1 MANLNMKS
9 KLIIF
14 LIISFISISLN
25 SNTMAGFIDTGQGA
39 RPIGLGRA
47 YTAVANDVHSIFYNP
62 AGMINI
68 NKLAISTMYAR
79 LYPGVAGEKLH
90 YEMVAAV
97 IPLSF
102 IGNVGVALTNFNI
115 DIYNEN
121 AIYLSY
127 GRQLPFNLAIG
138 GNFKFL
144 RWAAEGDV
152 DPITGI
158 RDKDF
163 SNNSFSFDVGLM
175 YQIPVPLI
183 KKLAPS
189 GRLQFGLMLSDINQP
204 NISENGSDNGK
215 LPLALAFGVGFLSDN
230 VLVAADLSRR
240 DEFTKLHIGTEYLL
254 HQVTMGSWNFA
265 FHVRGGGIR
274 VLNGRKGGELDLG
287 FGLLVRNVLIDYVYV
302 YPLAL
307 RDVNGSHKVSLSFQF

>member
-1 MANLNMKS
+1 MKS

-62 AGMINI
+62 AGMVHLN
-68 NKLAISTMYAR
+68 NLAITTMYAR

-90 YEMVAAV
+90 YEMFAAA

-138 GNFKFL
+138 ANFKFL
-144 RWAAEGDV
+144 RWAAEGDI
-152 DPITGI
+152 DPISGI
-158 RDKDF
+158 KDKDF
-163 SNNSFSFDVGLM
+163 SNNSFAFDVGLM

-183 KKLAPS
+183 KKLSQS
-189 GRLQFGLMLSDINQP
+189 GRLQLGVMLTDINQP
-204 NISENGSDNGK
+204 NISENGADRGK
-215 LPLALAFGVGFLSDN
+215 LPPGLAFGVGFLSDN
-230 VLVAADLSRR
+230 ILLAADLSRR
-240 DEFTKLHIGTEYLL
+240 DEFTKLHVGAEYLL
-254 HQVTMGSWNFA
+254 QKMNIDSWNFA
-265 FHVRGGGIR
+265 FLVRGGGIR
-274 VLNGRKGGELDLG
+274 VLNDRKGGEVDLG

-307 RDVNGSHKVSLSFQF
+307 RDVNGSHKISLSFHF